1 MNAAELVSVPLF
13 ALLSE
18 PCRAQ
23 LAECARRVQFEPG
36 AEIVAEKA
44 FSFEFYAI
52 ESGTVRVTRGAEQVA
67 DLAAGEFFGE
77 MGVLPQGA
85 LKWTRRNS
93 AVTAGSPVTAIAI
106 PGHEF
111 RQACEDM
118 PELRDAVMAAVATR
132 SREPESV

>member
-13 ALLSE
+13 ASLSE
-18 PCRAQ
+18 PCRAR
-23 LAECARRVQFEPG
+23 LAECARRVELEAG

-52 ESGTVRVTRGAEQVA
+52 ESGTARVTREGEHVA
-67 DLAAGEFFGE
+67 DLTQGEFFGE

-93 AVTAGSPVTAIAI
+93 AVTAGSAVTLIAI
-106 PGHEF
+106 PGYEF

-118 PELRDAVMAAVATR
+118 PELRDAVMAAVAAR